1 MAFLKPIE
9 INGTGVVAEYW
20 RLTHLQLDRV
30 AGVVETQLHGY
41 RDEAARRAGKA
52 PLQRLGFRFAQDA
65 MTDEGTLVIDDLYR
79 AIRAQPAGLDA
90 DGKALPPV
98 FATAADV

>member
-20 RLTHLQLDRV
+20 RLTHLQLDRI

-41 RDEAARRAGKA
+41 RDEAARRTGKA
-52 PLQRLGFRFAQDA
+52 PLQRLSFRFGQDTVEEA
-65 MTDEGTLVIDDLYR
+65 DSLAVAALYH
-79 AIRAQPAGLDA
+79 AIRAQPAGIGA
-90 DGKALPPV
+90 DGETLPSV
-98 FATAADV
+98 FAAAADI

>member
-30 AGVVETQLHGY
+30 ACVVETQLHGY
-41 RDEAARRAGKA
+41 RDEAARRGGKA
-52 PLQRLGFRFAQDA
+52 PLQRLSFRFEQGSMASPD
-65 MTDEGTLVIDDLYR
+65 TLTIDDLYR
-79 AIRAQPAGLDA
+79 AIRAQPAGIGA
-90 DGKALPPV
+90 DGEILPSV
-98 FATAADV
+98 FAAATDI